1 MAIKYKVCKYGFI
14 AAIIICCHAQLA
26 AQKTTVNFTGWYQY
40 EGLHAFHEGKP
51 WGLFGEAIIKRN
63 DIILKE
69 MQYFL
74 RVGINYNLKSG
85 NRISG
90 GLAYQYNLP
99 YDEVSQPYNWP
110 DYRIWEQYLIRK
122 PTKNGMWIHRF
133 RMEQRWLGRKADPA
147 SDGFDEFKFE
157 NTFRYLIR
165 RNFTLSKKY
174 YAIIYD
180 EIHLRFLTAEPEKI
194 LDQNRL
200 FGGIGINLDENKLWR
215 LEVGYMYQP
224 VFKTSVDVEGKSRVN
239 HTLRVT
245 IATDIPIKKG

>member
-1 MAIKYKVCKYGFI
+1 MAIARKFYFFGFI
-14 AAIIICCHAQLA
+14 IMLILQHSNLY
-26 AQKTTVNFTGWYQY
+26 AQKTPVNFTGWYQY
-40 EGLHAFHEGKP
+40 EGLHAFKEGKP

-69 MQYFL
+69 MQYFA

-122 PTKNGMWIHRF
+122 PVTNGMWIHRF
-133 RMEQRWLGRKADPA
+133 RMEQRWLGRKDDPA
-147 SDGFDEFKFE
+147 NDGFDEFKFE

-165 RNFTLSKKY
+165 RNFVLNQKY
-174 YAIIYD
+174 YAIVYD

-200 FGGIGINLDENKLWR
+200 FAGIGINLDKNKLWR
-215 LEVGYMYQP
+215 LEMGYMYQP

-239 HTLRVT
+239 HALRVT
-245 IATDIPIKKG
+245 VATDIPFAK